1 MYYGNG
7 TSMLWKK
14 SPWRSQGKKGVVYDL
29 GPHLLD
35 TYLYLF
41 ENFLL
46 NLFFLINLN
55 LKISV
60 LITQNLEVWK
70 KMFSKI
76 DHFSY

>member
-14 SPWRSQGKKGVVYDL
+14 SPWRSKEKKGVVYDL

-41 ENFLL
+41 GKLPSKPI
-46 NLFFLINLN
+46 FLINLN
-55 LKISV
+55 LKKV
-60 LITQNLEVWK
+60 
-70 KMFSKI
+70 
-76 DHFSY
+76 Y